1 MRLNKLLSVI
11 DEVNVVLL
19 TNGFTEV
26 DRFYKVD
33 DNKYEHYMLYKDCK
47 VNKVEPADPYTLRVF
62 ISV

>member
-19 TNGFTEV
+19 TNGLTEV

-33 DNKYEHYMLYKDCK
+33 DNKYEHYML
-47 VNKVEPADPYTLRVF
+47 
-62 ISV
+62 